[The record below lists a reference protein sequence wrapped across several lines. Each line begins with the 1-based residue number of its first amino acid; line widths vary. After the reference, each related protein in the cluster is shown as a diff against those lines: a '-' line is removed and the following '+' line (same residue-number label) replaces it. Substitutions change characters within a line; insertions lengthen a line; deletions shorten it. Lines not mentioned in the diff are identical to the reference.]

1 MSSSSG
7 VTAYTWL
14 DFFAFIFEK
23 NSLPIF
29 KGTAFAKQMLLRYEN
44 QVFNGNQGHT
54 SPRFSQYLTKDVETT
69 SGEKKIKRSSDN
81 GSDGV

>member
-14 DFFAFIFEK
+14 AFFAFIFSEK

-29 KGTAFAKQMLLRYEN
+29 KEMAFAKQMLLRNEV
-44 QVFNGNQGHT
+44 QVLMG
-54 SPRFSQYLTKDVETT
+54 TKATLLPGFLST
-69 SGEKKIKRSSDN
+69 
-81 GSDGV
+81 